1 VLVVVLVLDTRAE
14 DDDEDEY
21 DKTHPKIEDRR

>member
-1 VLVVVLVLDTRAE
+1 VLVLVLDTKTE
-14 DDDEDEY
+14 DDNEDGY

>member
-1 VLVVVLVLDTRAE
+1 VLVLVLDTKAE
-14 DDDEDEY
+14 DDNEDEY